1 MKAIK
6 DPSPSAMKAMFLAV
20 LRERFPEVLFTVQH
34 IKDRTF
40 TISWD
45 GPDHLD
51 NAVRKQL
58 QRYRA

>member
-1 MKAIK
+1 MPAIK
-6 DPSPSAMKAMFLAV
+6 DPPANAMRNMFLVV
-20 LRERFPEVLFTVQH
+20 LEERFPEVRFKVQH

-51 NAVRKQL
+51 KWVRKQL